1 MDVETHSRG
10 KILTA
15 IGVPV
20 AITLLSGA
28 TVPWWWHEVF
38 DNSGG
43 NGGSTAQNSSVA
55 APSTPTKVTQPDLTG
70 TCTVTVANP
79 LVMLRETPEPF
90 GQEFVKVAAG
100 TYKVSDITNTSWAGA
115 QQRWF
120 KIDVGTRTGWIRDDS
135 FNIDSRSDSCP

>member
-10 KILTA
+10 KILAA

-38 DNSGG
+38 DHHGAG
-43 NGGSTAQNSSVA
+43 GGSTAQNPGA
-55 APSTPTKVTQPDLTG
+55 AAGTEGKTPGPVSAG
-70 TCTVTVANP
+70 TCAVTVANP

-90 GQEFVKVAAG
+90 GQESVKVAAG
-100 TYKVSDITNTSWAGA
+100 TYKVSDIADTSWAGA
-115 QQRWF
+115 PQRWF
-120 KIDVGTRTGWIRDDS
+120 RIDVGTRSGWIRDDS
-135 FNIDSRSDSCP
+135 FSIDSRSDSCP

>member
-10 KILTA
+10 KIMAA

-38 DNSGG
+38 DR
-43 NGGSTAQNSSVA
+43 NGGATTQNSSA
-55 APSTPTKVTQPDLTG
+55 TTGAQAKTPEPVPAG
-70 TCTVTVANP
+70 GCAVTVANP
-79 LVMLRETPEPF
+79 LLMLRETPDPF
-90 GQEFVKVAAG
+90 GQESVKVAAG
-100 TYKVSDITNTSWAGA
+100 TYKVSDIAETPWAGA
-115 QQRWF
+115 PQRWF
-120 KIDVGTRTGWIRDDS
+120 RIDVGTRSGWIRDDS